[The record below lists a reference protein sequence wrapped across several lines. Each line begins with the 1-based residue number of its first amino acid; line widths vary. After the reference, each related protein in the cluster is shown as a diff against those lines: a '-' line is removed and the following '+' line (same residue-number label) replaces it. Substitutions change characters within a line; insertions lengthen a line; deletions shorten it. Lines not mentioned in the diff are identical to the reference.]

1 VRDPSRVMKTEGHNW
16 KWAWCLS
23 GSAVAWQFYFVRELI
38 AAFAFFAIGFAA
50 VALVFGSLY
59 TLQKGWE
66 KGVTRLVDRQK
77 LPEPGLELGGSAR
90 GMS

>member
-1 VRDPSRVMKTEGHNW
+1 MKTKGASW

>member
-1 VRDPSRVMKTEGHNW
+1 MKTEGKNW
-16 KWAWCLS
+16 KWAWLLL
-23 GSAVAWQFYFVRELI
+23 VAGVGLQFYFVQELI
-38 AAFAFFAIGFAA
+38 ATFAFFAIGFAA

-66 KGVTRLVDRQK
+66 MAVTRLVDRQK
-77 LPEPGLELGGSAR
+77 LAEPGLEFGGPAR

>member
-1 VRDPSRVMKTEGHNW
+1 MKTKGTSW
-16 KWAWCLS
+16 KWAGCLL
-23 GSAVAWQFYFVRELI
+23 GAAVAWQFYFVRELI

-66 KGVTRLVDRQK
+66 MAVTRLFDRQK
-77 LPEPGLELGGSAR
+77 SAEPGLEFGGPAR
-90 GMS
+90 GTS

>member
-1 VRDPSRVMKTEGHNW
+1 MKTKSKSW
-16 KWAWCLS
+16 KLAWCLS

-59 TLQKGWE
+59 MLQKSWE
-66 KGVTRLVDRQK
+66 MGVTRLFDRQK
-77 LPEPGLELGGSAR
+77 LAEPGLELGRPAQ
-90 GMS
+90 GMT

>member
-1 VRDPSRVMKTEGHNW
+1 MKTKGTRW
-16 KWAWCLS
+16 KWAGCLS
-23 GSAVAWQFYFVRELI
+23 GSAVAWQFYFVRELL
-38 AAFAFFAIGFAA
+38 AAFAFFVIGFAA

-66 KGVTRLVDRQK
+66 VGVTRLVDRQK
-77 LPEPGLELGGSAR
+77 SAEPGLELGGPAR